1 MVFFAQ
7 VISWV
12 NVLTNAFGRFLLFP
26 IAVLPGWLSNTIISA
41 VTGVFL
47 LVIFKYTSN
56 QGAISKI
63 RDDIKAHMLA
73 LKLFKDSISVTLHA
87 EARVFKGALLLLFHA
102 IPPMLVMIIPVSLLL
117 AQMSLWYQS
126 RPLLPGEVAV
136 MTVKLNGNVGERWPA
151 VNIEPTPVAE
161 VTIGPVRVFSRREIY
176 WEIKALENGKH
187 HITIPV
193 GGRQIEK
200 ELVIGYSFMRLS
212 SLRPDWSWAHIL
224 MHPAEE
230 PFATLGLPEDEWEIT
245 GYVHNVVFTCGA
257 VAEEDGT
264 SKLYWGGADEVM
276 CSGTA
281 VIEELVELCLTD
293 SRPAT

>member
-12 NVLTNAFGRFLLFP
+12 NVLTNAFGRFLLAP

-56 QGAISKI
+56 QRAIGKV
-63 RDDIKAHMLA
+63 RDDIKANMLA

-87 EARVFKGALLLLFHA
+87 EAGVFKGALLLLFHA
-102 IPPMLVMIIPVSLLL
+102 IRPMLVMIFPVSLLL

-126 RPLLPGEVAV
+126 RPLLPGETAV
-136 MTVKLNGNVGERWPA
+136 MTVKLNGNAGERWPT
-151 VNIEPTPVAE
+151 VNIEPTPVVE
-161 VTIGPVRVFSRREIY
+161 VTIGPVRVFSRRQIC

-187 HITIPV
+187 RITLNV
-193 GGRQIEK
+193 NRHQIEK
-200 ELVIGYSFMRLS
+200 ELVIGDGFMRVS
-212 SLRPDWSWAHIL
+212 STRPAWNWANIL

-230 PFATLGLPEDEWEIT
+230 PFGPDSIVQSVTIDYPDRLSR
-245 GYVHNVVFTCGA
+245 
-257 VAEEDGT
+257 T
-264 SKLYWGGADEVM
+264 SGADWWLIYFFIASMVF
-276 CSGTA
+276 A
-281 VIEELVELCLTD
+281 FVAKPFLKI
-293 SRPAT
+293 RI

>member
-12 NVLTNAFGRFLLFP
+12 NVIMNAFGRFLLAP

-56 QGAISKI
+56 QRAIGKV
-63 RDDIKAHMLA
+63 RDDIKANMLA

-87 EARVFKGALLLLFHA
+87 EAGVFKGALLLLFHA
-102 IPPMLVMIIPVSLLL
+102 IPPMLVMIFPVSLLL

-136 MTVKLNGNVGERWPA
+136 MTVKLNGNVGGRWPT

-161 VTIGPVRVFSRREIY
+161 VTIGPVRVFSRRQIC

-187 HITIPV
+187 RITLNV
-193 GGRQIEK
+193 NRHQIEK
-200 ELVIGYSFMRLS
+200 ELVIGDGFMRVS
-212 SLRPDWSWAHIL
+212 STRPAWNWANIL
-224 MHPAEE
+224 VNPKEE
-230 PFATLGLPEDEWEIT
+230 PFGPDSIIQSVNIDYPDRLSWT
-245 GYVHNVVFTCGA
+245 
-257 VAEEDGT
+257 
-264 SKLYWGGADEVM
+264 
-276 CSGTA
+276 SGTDWW
-281 VIEELVELCLTD
+281 LVYFFVASMVLALILK
-293 SRPAT
+293 PFMKVMI